1 MKNIIVAQSGG
12 PTTAI
17 NASLVGVI
25 KGALSSGGYDKVFG
39 SLYGISGVLK
49 EEFIQLE
56 NLSDEEL
63 DRIYS
68 TPSSYLGSCRYKMP
82 GIDEDS
88 SIYEKIFEI
97 LQRNEVTA
105 FFYIGGND
113 SMDTISKLAEY
124 GSSIGSDIRF
134 AGVPKTIDNDLV
146 STDHTPG
153 FGSAAKF
160 IVASMLEFA
169 HDTSVYQTPT
179 VTLIEIMGRN
189 AGWLTASAALARNE
203 YSEIPQLIYLPEV
216 PFSQDAFLDDIREVM
231 KTTNNVVVAISEGL
245 QDENG
250 EYLSA
255 TTATEDKFG
264 HSQLSGVGKLLE
276 NLVKEELGVKCRSV
290 EINILQR
297 CTAHMASATDLEES
311 ELLGEKA
318 VEYAIQGKTGY
329 MTTIGRTSNEPYEC
343 EIETADLDG
352 IANQVKQ
359 VPREWINSAGN
370 DVTSEMIDYVKPL
383 VYGEVDIEYKDG
395 VPVYAD
401 ISHLTGAACHA

>member
-1 MKNIIVAQSGG
+1 MNNIIVAQSGG

-25 KGALSSGGYDKVFG
+25 KGALSSGGYDKVLG

-49 EEFIQLE
+49 EDFIELE
-56 NLSDEEL
+56 NLSDKEL
-63 DRIYS
+63 DRIYT

-82 GIDEDS
+82 GIDEDPS
-88 SIYEKIFEI
+88 VYEKIFEI
-97 LQRNEVTA
+97 LHKYEVTA

-124 GSSIGSDIRF
+124 GSSINSSIRF

-146 STDHTPG
+146 NTDHTPG
-153 FGSAAKF
+153 YGSAAKF
-160 IVASMLEFA
+160 IIASMLEFA

-203 YSEIPQLIYLPEV
+203 YSNIPQLIYLPEV
-216 PFSQDAFLDDIREVM
+216 PFSTDTFLSDVKEVL

-255 TTATEDKFG
+255 TTAAEDKFG

-276 NLVKEELGVKCRSV
+276 NLIKDELGIKCRSV

-297 CTAHMASATDLEES
+297 CAAHMASATDLEES

-318 VEYAIQGKTGY
+318 VEYAIKGKTGY
-329 MTTIGRTSNEPYEC
+329 MTTIVRTSNDPYKYK
-343 EIETADLDG
+343 IETADLDG

-359 VPREWINSAGN
+359 VPIEWITPSGN

-383 VYGEVDIEYKDG
+383 VFGEVSIEYKDG

-401 ISHLTGAACHA
+401 ISHLTM